1 MDVMTQ
7 LRRKNKYK
15 IRAVVLGGCFRV
27 GWLGK
32 ARERVS
38 GGRGSIPASHYLVS
52 LSRVISPFWGEI
64 SRLRVLEIM

>member
-1 MDVMTQ
+1 M
-7 LRRKNKYK
+7 
-15 IRAVVLGGCFRV
+15 

-38 GGRGSIPASHYLVS
+38 GGRGWAIPASHYLVS